1 MRAHLGPCSDQIW
14 EIRMA
19 EFILLMHDDVAGV
32 LDSAW
37 EPYLKRL
44 QASGSFEGGSAIG
57 DGICVRKHGAVP
69 PITAHLVGYIR
80 INADSL
86 DHARSLLT
94 GNPHFEAGGTVEI
107 RHMPR
112 TS

>member
-1 MRAHLGPCSDQIW
+1 LDQIW

-19 EFILLMHDDVAGV
+19 EYILLMHDDVVGV
-32 LDSAW
+32 RDSAW

-44 QASGSFEGGSAIG
+44 QEGGSFEGGSAIG

-80 INADSL
+80 VNADSI
-86 DHARSLLT
+86 DHARSLLI
-94 GNPHFEAGGTVEI
+94 GNPHVEAGGTVEI
-107 RHMPR
+107 RHLPR

>member
-14 EIRMA
+14 EIGMA
-19 EFILLMHDDVAGV
+19 EYILLMHDDVAGV

-37 EPYLKRL
+37 EPYLKLL
-44 QASGSFEGGSAIG
+44 QEGGSFEGGGAIG
-57 DGICVRKHGAVP
+57 DGICVRKKGTVP

-80 INADSL
+80 VSADSI
-86 DHARSLLT
+86 DHAKLLLT
-94 GNPHFEAGGTVEI
+94 GNPHFEAGGTIEI

-112 TS
+112 TN